1 MALYETLIRGNADGT
16 LSGAH
21 VQEWVTDGV
30 NGDGSPR
37 YRVSHPAPIAV
48 ETLAGYVGQQ
58 FAQVAAQATQRAAA
72 QSELDALRAEVI
84 ALRGTP
90 TFSPNAL
97 IALFSE
103 ADTAAIVATIAS
115 SVELQALY
123 YALSNRAATGDR
135 PIPID
140 SPTFLAGLA
149 GLKTALG
156 EARVAA
162 LFAGLNIDLATGRY
176 IQT

>member
-1 MALYETLIRGNADGT
+1 MAFYEILIRGNADGT

-21 VQEWVTDGV
+21 VQEWVTDGA

-37 YRVSHPAPIAV
+37 HKVGDPAPIAV
-48 ETLAGYVGQQ
+48 EALAAYVGQQ
-58 FAQVAAQATQRAAA
+58 FAEVAAQAAQRAAA
-72 QSELDALRAEVI
+72 QAELDALRAEVI

-103 ADTAAIVATIAS
+103 ADTAAIVTTISGSA
-115 SVELQALY
+115 ELRALY
-123 YALSNRAATGDR
+123 HALSNRAATGDR

-140 SPTFLAGLA
+140 SPMFLAGLA
-149 GLKTALG
+149 GLKAALG
-156 EARVAA
+156 EARVGA

-176 IQT
+176 LQA